1 MSASPLMLIIFDGLG
16 INPKKEG
23 NAFAQA
29 RKATFDELEK
39 SYPHSQLLAC
49 GKYVGLPDNQMG
61 NSEVGHMNMGAGR
74 IIYQDLTR
82 IDRNI
87 EQGQFFKNEVL
98 LSAFK
103 KAKKANSKLHFMGLI
118 SDGGVHSHQNHLFAL
133 LKLAKQEKV
142 NKVFIHCFLDGRDT
156 PPSSSLKFLSELE
169 NQIQKIGV
177 GKIASLCGRYY
188 AMDRDKRWDRIKLAY
203 DLLTRA
209 QSPQFLSYK
218 EAIEKSYKEQVTDE
232 FVKPVIVDAAG
243 KIEDRDVV
251 VFFNFRPDRARQI
264 TRTFTEKNFTDFERY
279 IVPKL
284 SEFVCFT
291 TYDKQFTL
299 PIAFPPTHHIN
310 ILPEMLSHHKIKQF
324 RCAETEKYAHVTYF
338 FNCGREKP
346 FDLEERCLV
355 PSKRDVPTYDLKPE
369 MSAYEI
375 TEAVTK
381 ALNQGQH
388 DFYCVNFA
396 NPDMVGH
403 TGNFNAAVKAVE
415 VSDECLGKILKVLFE
430 KNGQA
435 LITSD
440 HGNVEQMIYY
450 DTKKPHTAHTL
461 NPVPLYLASKNLRKA
476 KLQDGILSDVSPT
489 VLNLLEIEKPQEMT
503 QSSLLENKPC

>member
-1 MSASPLMLIIFDGLG
+1 MKSPLMLIIFDGLG

-23 NAFAQA
+23 NAYAQA
-29 RKATFDELEK
+29 KKPTFDELEK
-39 SYPHSQLLAC
+39 NFPRSQLLAC
-49 GKYVGLPDNQMG
+49 GKHVGLPDNQMG
-61 NSEVGHMNMGAGR
+61 NSEVGHMNMGSGR
-74 IIYQDLTR
+74 IVYQDLTR
-82 IDRNI
+82 ISRDI
-87 EQGQFFKNEVL
+87 DQGQFFKNEIL
-98 LSAFK
+98 LKAAR
-103 KAKKANSKLHFMGLI
+103 KAKENNSKLHFMGLV

-133 LKLAKQEKV
+133 LRLAKQEKV
-142 NKVFIHCFLDGRDT
+142 GKVFVHCFLDGRDT
-156 PPSSSLKFLSELE
+156 PPVSSLKFLFELE
-169 NQIQKIGV
+169 NQIEKIGV

-188 AMDRDKRWDRIKLAY
+188 AMDRDKRWDRIKLGY
-203 DLLTRA
+203 DLLTCVQGTRF
-209 QSPQFLSYK
+209 SSYK
-218 EAIEKSYKEQVTDE
+218 EALEESYKEKITDE
-232 FVKPVIVDAAG
+232 FVKPVILDEGG

-264 TRTFTEKNFTDFERY
+264 TCALTEENFNEFERKAF
-279 IVPKL
+279 PKL

-299 PIAFPPTHHIN
+299 PLAFPPVNHIN
-310 ILPEMLSHHKIKQF
+310 ILAEVLSHNKIRQF

-355 PSKRDVPTYDLKPE
+355 PSKRDVPTYDLKPQ

-375 TEAVTK
+375 TDAVVK
-381 ALNQGQH
+381 ALNYAQH

-415 VSDECLGKILKVLFE
+415 VSDECLGKILKTLFQ

-450 DTKKPHTAHTL
+450 DTKKTHTAHTI
-461 NPVPLYLASKNLRKA
+461 NPVPLYLASQKLKRA
-476 KLQDGILSDVSPT
+476 KLENGILSDVSPT
-489 VLNLLEIEKPQEMT
+489 VLDLLDLEKPQEMT
-503 QSSLLENKPC
+503 QNSLIKSQ